1 MHWKKVM
8 VTTIYKIDR
17 KKDYKKTIYSW
28 CPELCPTDH
37 INFVSE
43 SVVSDA
49 AKMPQ
54 VSQAHVS
61 GVSEVSGVT
70 RSRGVFIIYD

>member
-43 SVVSDA
+43 SEVSDA
-49 AKMPQ
+49 AKMYQ
-54 VSQAHVS
+54 VSHRCQGS
-61 GVSEVSGVT
+61 QKYQESPGLRECS
-70 RSRGVFIIYD
+70 